1 MGLDIQIKGLSRKDT
16 YHAGYIKFANY
27 RIKVAKA
34 FNKTI
39 GEIYEKPYLNCGYKF
54 SEDDLKQWNEIL
66 PDENSPMNKFLWH
79 SDCDGKFT
87 FKECKKIYNELKKLK
102 IKDLP
107 YSDKW
112 TMQELWL
119 NMLKHCYKHR
129 VNMYF
134 Y

>member
-1 MGLDIQIKGLSRKDT
+1 MGLDINIKGLEREDT
-16 YHAGYIKFANY
+16 YHGGYMRFYNY
-27 RIKVAKA
+27 RMEVAKA
-34 FNKTI
+34 FNKTL
-39 GEIYEKPYLNCGYKF
+39 GEIYEKPYLTPNYEFTDDEIEQWNYLCN
-54 SEDDLKQWNEIL
+54 DDLDI
-66 PDENSPMNKFLWH
+66 FLWH
-79 SDCDGKFT
+79 SDCDGKLT
-87 FKECKKIYNELKKLK
+87 PEECKKIYNELKKLR

-119 NMLKHCYKHR
+119 NMLKHCYKHK